1 MFVRS
6 FADVPVPFAE
16 AERRLLASPTNWIT
30 GLAREAE
37 DGGERLLVEV
47 GFPIEGERRVK
58 KEVEVEIGMP
68 HRTDSATRLPLTWKA
83 TGPRSLF
90 PSLEADLEVAA
101 LGPERTQVSVSAT
114 YRPPFG
120 AFGRRLDR
128 TLLHRVAE
136 ATIKDFV
143 DRVSE
148 ALSEARPTET
158 VAQA

>member
-16 AERRLLASPTNWIT
+16 AERRLLATPAGWIP
-30 GLAREAE
+30 GLARAAE

-47 GFPIEGERRVK
+47 GFPIEGDRRVQ
-58 KEVEVEIGMP
+58 KEVEVEIGSP

-114 YRPPFG
+114 YRPPLG
-120 AFGRRLDR
+120 AVGRRLDR

-143 DRVSE
+143 DRVSD
-148 ALSEARPTET
+148 ALSGARPMET
-158 VAQA
+158 AVKA